1 MYPRLRVGIGNDF
14 KRGNQSNY
22 VLEKFSDFEASEIK
36 FIKEKCHKIVDC
48 YVTQGI
54 NSAMNNFN

>member
-1 MYPRLRVGIGNDF
+1 MILKEVINQIMYL
-14 KRGNQSNY
+14 KS
-22 VLEKFSDFEASEIK
+22 FSDFETSEIK